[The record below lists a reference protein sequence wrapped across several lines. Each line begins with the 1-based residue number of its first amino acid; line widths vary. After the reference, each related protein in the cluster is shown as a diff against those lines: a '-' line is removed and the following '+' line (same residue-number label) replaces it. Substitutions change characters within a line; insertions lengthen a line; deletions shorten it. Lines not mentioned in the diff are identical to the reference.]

1 MRHIRIDGPRWIT
14 SAALVV
20 FLALP
25 GAAQAGKLSWLDD
38 VVKEVVREAEA
49 GGKVVAKG
57 TDEAIQA
64 GKTGGRLF
72 VREAAEEGL
81 DVVARRAEDLAKLG
95 KSTGTAPTEMLLH
108 SRFSKLLKAEPEV
121 ARTFSALAPAEK
133 RLVVEMGETAQRLA
147 RRYPGQAE
155 PMIRQ
160 LGTEGLSA
168 VRVFGDDVA
177 ETVAKEGTSSLSV
190 LRKTGRTGWDFF
202 TTKVL
207 PNKGKLAA
215 AGVLGLFLANP
226 DKFVDTAG
234 RATQYAVEQ
243 FAKAGVSLAG
253 AMSGG
258 AVRGLSGALG
268 TVLASWGIGAGMA
281 RVIGIGLAVL
291 VVLVSIIVLVGAPIR
306 WLFRPF
312 GLVFGL
318 FRGKKAMASG
328 AR

>member
-1 MRHIRIDGPRWIT
+1 MRQIRIVGPRWIA
-14 SAALVV
+14 SAALVAILV
-20 FLALP
+20 MP
-25 GAAQAGKLSWLDD
+25 GTARAGKLAWLDD

-49 GGKVVAKG
+49 GGKVAARG
-57 TDEAIQA
+57 ADEAIQA
-64 GKTGGRLF
+64 GKSGGRLF
-72 VREAAEEGL
+72 VREAADEGL
-81 DVVARRAEDLAKLG
+81 DVVARRADDLAKMG
-95 KSTGTAPTEMLLH
+95 RSAGAAPTEALLE
-108 SRFSKLLKAEPEV
+108 SRFSKLLKAEPDV
-121 ARTFSALAPAEK
+121 ARTFATLASAEK

-155 PMIRQ
+155 PMIRS

-177 ETVAKEGTSSLSV
+177 EGLAKEGASSLGV

-215 AGVLGLFLANP
+215 AGVLTLFLADP

-253 AMSGG
+253 AISGG
-258 AVRGLSGALG
+258 AVRGLGNTLGAF
-268 TVLASWGIGAGMA
+268 LAAWGIDAGMA
-281 RVIGIGLAVL
+281 RVIGVGMAVL
-291 VVLVSIIVLVGAPIR
+291 VVLVSIMILIGAPIR

-312 GLVFGL
+312 GLVLRL
-318 FRGKKAMASG
+318 FRGKKATASV
-328 AR
+328 